1 MAVEEGRDNEWQS
14 ITIIQDFNLRW
25 FIRQNFV
32 GQNLQFSCVTYLILY
47 TVVIEVVGFLNQFF
61 FFFLL
66 DLQIYIFISF
76 IILLIFLYGLLY
88 IHYFC

>member
-32 GQNLQFSCVTYLILY
+32 GQNLQFSL
-47 TVVIEVVGFLNQFF
+47 
-61 FFFLL
+61 
-66 DLQIYIFISF
+66 
-76 IILLIFLYGLLY
+76 
-88 IHYFC
+88 